1 MVQKRR
7 ALISQQGATET
18 GSTIA
23 PQRKK
28 DFVDIILLS
37 KVGKKEENFRD
48 TFPPKAKKN
57 IFFLPVVLCVG
68 LI

>member
-23 PQRKK
+23 TQRKK

-37 KVGKKEENFRD
+37 KVGTKEENFRD

-57 IFFLPVVLCVG
+57 LLVLCVG